1 MRYLKL
7 HTDAVLL
14 RLQNCNLQLKYTNLM
29 TAEITPIHTAI
40 TITLKPNIKRH
51 DVK

>member
-14 RLQNCNLQLKYTNLM
+14 RLQNCNLQLKYTNL
-29 TAEITPIHTAI
+29 ITAI
-40 TITLKPNIKRH
+40 WDKTDTYGHYYYHKSKH
-51 DVK
+51 